1 MKLLNFSEG
10 KRKKEKV
17 QLVKADETET
27 GSLEGL
33 VSLVPSDGSWE
44 MFKGTSRGPGNS
56 V

>member
-1 MKLLNFSEG
+1 MKLLTFSEE
-10 KRKKEKV
+10 KKK
-17 QLVKADETET
+17 QNKTGPLVKADET
-27 GSLEGL
+27 GGLEGL

>member
-10 KRKKEKV
+10 KRKKEKMH
-17 QLVKADETET
+17 LVKADET

>member
-1 MKLLNFSEG
+1 MLLHEAPKLLRG
-10 KRKKEKV
+10 LKKQTV
-17 QLVKADETET
+17 PLVKADET
-27 GSLEGL
+27 GGLEGL